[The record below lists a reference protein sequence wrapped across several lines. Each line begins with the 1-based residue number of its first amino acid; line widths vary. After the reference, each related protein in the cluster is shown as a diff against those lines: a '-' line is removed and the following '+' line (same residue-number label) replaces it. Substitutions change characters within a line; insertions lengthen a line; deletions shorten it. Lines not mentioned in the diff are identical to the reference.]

1 MTSSDDPFE
10 GLPPELRA
18 MIEQLGGANLI
29 GQIRSMFLDV
39 PTGPVNWELATS
51 AANQQA
57 AHDDRQPTDAER
69 ARFEQALGIAELWLD
84 DSTLPSSAGGRL
96 VVSSRQEW
104 VNAATTSMRPLVEP
118 VAAAATRSL
127 GQLASEQMEH
137 VDLELGELGELFEGL
152 DLGAMLRPMG
162 ATLLGL
168 QTGQV
173 LGQLS
178 LQLLGQY
185 DLGLATAP
193 RATAWV
199 IAPNVEEAFGGWDLD
214 DTEVA
219 IALMLNEGAFRRLY
233 HAVPWLEAHLQGLVA
248 QFANGIQID
257 ADHLESVARE
267 LMGDVDPDDPES
279 LQAAMQRAQA
289 FRLEPTEQQRRVL
302 ERIQGIVGLVGA
314 WARQEVARAAA
325 DRLPNL
331 PRINE
336 ILRRRR
342 AVKGDGEQLLAQLL
356 GLDLRPTDEAPGEAF
371 VAAVE
376 EARGAAGLRRALAHP
391 ENLPD
396 RDELA
401 DPSRWLLRLAGG
413 ESIPDD
419 PSSMFIGEAPIE
431 PSAEERLA
439 GDAAEEGSA
448 RPDADRGDGDE
459 DLPDADVEDP
469 REDEK

>member
-1 MTSSDDPFE
+1 VPTPPPEPDPFE
-10 GLPPELRA
+10 DLPPELRA
-18 MIEQLGGANLI
+18 IIDQLGGSDLL
-29 GQIRSMFLDV
+29 GQIRSMFLQ
-39 PTGPVNWELATS
+39 PATGPVNWDLATS

-57 AHDDRQPTDAER
+57 AASDRQPTDEER
-69 ARFEQALGIAELWLD
+69 ARFERALGIAELWLD
-84 DSTLPSSAGGRL
+84 DSTLPSPGEGGRL

-104 VNAATTSMRPLVEP
+104 VNAATSSMRPLVEP

-127 GQLASEQMEH
+127 ATLATEQMQD
-137 VDLELGELGELFEGL
+137 VDLAELGLGELFAGM

-178 LQLLGQY
+178 RQLLGQY

-199 IAPNVEEAFGGWDLD
+199 IAPNVEEAFGSWDLD
-214 DTEVA
+214 ETEVA

-233 HAVPWLEAHLQGLVA
+233 HAVPWLEAHLHGLIA
-248 QFANGIQID
+248 QFANGTEID
-257 ADHLESVARE
+257 AEHLEAIARE
-267 LMGDVDPDDPES
+267 LMADVDPDDPDS
-279 LQAAMQRAQA
+279 LQEAMQRAQA

-314 WARQEVARAAA
+314 WARQEVERAAA
-325 DRLPNL
+325 ERLPNL
-331 PRINE
+331 SRINE
-336 ILRRRR
+336 VLRRRR
-342 AVKGDGEQLLAQLL
+342 AVKTDGEQLLAQLL
-356 GLDLRPTDEAPGEAF
+356 GLDLRSTDESPGEAF

-376 EARGAAGLRRALAHP
+376 DARGAEGLRRALAHP

-401 DPSRWLLRLAGG
+401 DPSRWLLRLAAG

-419 PSSMFIGEAPIE
+419 PSSMFAGEAPVE
-431 PSAEERLA
+431 PSAAERLA
-439 GDAAEEGSA
+439 ASENGAADEPDVDGAGEGQ
-448 RPDADRGDGDE
+448 DGSD
-459 DLPDADVEDP
+459 DDP
-469 REDEK
+469 EN